1 MEALRSRI
9 LGTLLARMLLK
20 GLRSAYLS
28 EALVGQQWT
37 KLLQLQSYSLKWLL
51 LKECCRVRAAP
62 KMLLARKLF
71 VKRSCM
77 LSYNGFK
84 QVPLCA
90 TAGLSHIQY
99 LQFNMMLLD
108 MMKCFRKLSWLT
120 NMLSG
125 CSQTK
130 VETVPNSLNGQVYK
144 ISFKLHAPKAPNN
157 LTSIYYL

>member
-1 MEALRSRI
+1 MKTLLEAHKLEAIAIRMEALRSRI

-90 TAGLSHIQY
+90 TAGFKSH
-99 LQFNMMLLD
+99 
-108 MMKCFRKLSWLT
+108 
-120 NMLSG
+120 
-125 CSQTK
+125 
-130 VETVPNSLNGQVYK
+130 TVPTV
-144 ISFKLHAPKAPNN
+144 
-157 LTSIYYL
+157 